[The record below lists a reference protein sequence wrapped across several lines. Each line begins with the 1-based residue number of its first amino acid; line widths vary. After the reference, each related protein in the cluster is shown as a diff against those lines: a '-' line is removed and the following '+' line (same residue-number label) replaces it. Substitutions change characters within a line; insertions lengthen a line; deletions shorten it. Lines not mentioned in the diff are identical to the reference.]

1 MRNPR
6 GVAMI
11 LVLTLLSILGI
22 FGTALMTRHIQL
34 DRRLRDAELEAR
46 AQALARAGLE
56 RARWALARDPA
67 YRGEGPV
74 PLGEGSYRVMVL
86 REAGALR
93 MVSEGLA
100 GRKGREWTATLDGTL
115 PP

>member
-22 FGTALMTRHIQL
+22 FGTALMTRHVQL

-56 RARWALARDPA
+56 KARWALARDPA

-74 PLGEGSYRVMVL
+74 PLGEGTYRVSVSREGGTL
-86 REAGALR
+86 RLA
-93 MVSEGLA
+93 SEGRV
-100 GRKGREWTATLDGTL
+100 GRKGRERTVTLDGAL